1 MTQSTPSTRID
12 ATSASE
18 HISDL
23 RHHLRNRLAAIR
35 NAAYYVQRQAA
46 AAGLLEQDP
55 RVERFLQLIKN
66 EVAEADNALT
76 NQLTIERLLE
86 LLAESTRKA

>member
-1 MTQSTPSTRID
+1 MTQSTPSIRTD

-86 LLAESTRKA
+86 LLGE